1 YEKLRTNQLISVQ
14 HYEEIFGK
22 GQIASVNGK
31 EIKIGSKSFVG
42 ATDITPVNQTQVYI
56 SVDGKIKGK
65 YEFQNLYRKGL
76 ENLIEKLDEY
86 GLSILSGDNDS
97 ELAKLKTIFPERT
110 NFHFNQSPEDKL
122 LFIEKLQSQ
131 EKEVLM
137 LGDGLNDSGALK
149 QSDTGIVI
157 SEDINNF
164 SPSCDAILD
173 SKNFA
178 FLPEFLRFSKLSIKL
193 IWTAFLISFLYN
205 IVGLAFAISGNLEP
219 VVAAILMPISS
230 ISVVIFAT
238 LSTRLSA

>member
-1 YEKLRTNQLISVQ
+1 
-14 HYEEIFGK
+14 
-22 GQIASVNGK
+22 
-31 EIKIGSKSFVG
+31 
-42 ATDITPVNQTQVYI
+42 
-56 SVDGKIKGK
+56 
-65 YEFQNLYRKGL
+65 
-76 ENLIEKLDEY
+76 
-86 GLSILSGDNDS
+86 
-97 ELAKLKTIFPERT
+97 
-110 NFHFNQSPEDKL
+110 
-122 LFIEKLQSQ
+122 
-131 EKEVLM
+131 M

-238 LSTRLSA
+238 LSTRLSAKMIFKNLE